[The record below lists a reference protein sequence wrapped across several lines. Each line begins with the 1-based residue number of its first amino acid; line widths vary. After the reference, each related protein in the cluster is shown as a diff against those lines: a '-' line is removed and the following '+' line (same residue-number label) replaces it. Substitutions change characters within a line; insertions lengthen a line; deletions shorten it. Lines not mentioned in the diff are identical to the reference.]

1 MIVRHLGQQQ
11 YQTIWQQMLQ
21 FTAERNAAT
30 PDEIW
35 LLQHPPIYTL
45 GRSASEEHLLQP
57 GDIPVLR
64 VDRGGQV
71 TYHGPGQLLLYILFD
86 LHRAHLGVRHLVRLL
101 EESVIDLLQPYGIVA
116 QRQTGAPGIYVG
128 GRKLASV
135 GLRVTHGR
143 TLHGMSINIDMDIEP
158 FSRINPCGHTGL
170 AVTQLKDLA
179 VNLSITEVGEQLAA
193 LLTQQIRS
201 FCLSPHG
208 SE

>member
-11 YQTIWQQMLQ
+11 YQTVWQQMLQ
-21 FTAERNAAT
+21 FTAKRNATT

-45 GRSASEEHLLQP
+45 GRSAAKEHLLCP

-71 TYHGPGQLLLYILFD
+71 TYHGPGQLVLYILFD

-101 EESVIDLLQPYGIVA
+101 EGSVIDLLQPYGIVA
-116 QRQTGAPGIYVG
+116 QRRTGAPGIYVEG
-128 GRKLASV
+128 HKLASV

-143 TLHGMSINIDMDIEP
+143 TLHGMSINVDMDVEP
-158 FSRINPCGHTGL
+158 FSRINPCGHADLT
-170 AVTQLKDLA
+170 VTQLRDLA
-179 VNLSITEVGEQLAA
+179 VHLSTAEVGERLAA
-193 LLTQQIRS
+193 LLTQQLDIHQ
-201 FCLSPHG
+201 LPG
-208 SE
+208 Q